1 MANTP
6 IHSMTDLWNSGVT
19 TYYAIKMDVT
29 NSASA
34 ANSKLF
40 AMQISSA
47 NVFDIDKSGDV
58 TLTSVDAGAAAGP
71 NLTLYRNSATPAASD
86 IIGKVLFQ
94 GEDSAGNT
102 QDYADIFATITDP
115 TTTSED
121 ASLTFRNSV
130 AGTMTTQAVIT
141 ATGWNSMNIGATTPG
156 TGAFTTLSA
165 TGTASLVA
173 ANLTGNLSI
182 SKVTP
187 AITLTSTGTGSDST
201 IIEHTSGLTYA
212 ADVNNEVASSFH
224 IFTVDG
230 TQKFAVGASAVGV
243 SAGVSL
249 VASAG
254 GSLTGTW
261 TDLGTVSTVVING
274 GTITG
279 ITDLAVA
286 DGGTGAS
293 TAANART
300 NLGLAIGTDVQAYDS
315 GLAALAAFNTN
326 GILVQTANNTFAG
339 RTLTGTAAEITVTNG
354 DGVSGNPTLSLPTA
368 LTFTGKTVTGGTF
381 TGITDIVVADGGTGV
396 STFTAGFVY
405 GSGTSALATRVMTGT
420 ANEITVTNGDG
431 SGVPTWSL
439 PTALTFTGK
448 TVTGGTFNATAFNGP
463 LGGTTPAAVAGTTG
477 TFSSTMVAA
486 TYSGVP
492 AANAVFGTASAG
504 TVFLRP
510 NGVAS
515 TTGQIALASTGAVT
529 LNGTLTTTSGGSLTG
544 TWSNLGTVTTIDIN
558 GGTIDGTAIGGATPA
573 AGAFT
578 TISATGDI
586 SQTKATPTF
595 TQTDTGSG
603 SVNFIQS
610 GATLL
615 FSVDGANAVA
625 SSAVQ
630 FNVDGD
636 VRMSVNAGSLRMLNG
651 ITLRFATYTVATLP
665 AGSTGDTVF
674 ATNCRVFNG
683 AGTQEGAGLGTG
695 GLVTYNGAAWKIEGT
710 NVTAVA

>member
-6 IHSMTDLWNSGVT
+6 IHSMTDLWNSGGT

-34 ANSKLF
+34 AGSKLF
-40 AMQISSA
+40 AMQISSV
-47 NVFDIDKSGDV
+47 NIFDIDKTGDV
-58 TLTSVDAGAAAGP
+58 TITSVDAGAAVGP
-71 NLTLYRNSATPAASD
+71 TLSLKRFSATPAAAD
-86 IIGKVLFQ
+86 VAGKLAFD
-94 GEDSAGNT
+94 GIDSAANV
-102 QDYADIFATITDP
+102 QNYADIFATITDP

-173 ANLTGNLSI
+173 ANLTGNLAI
-182 SKVTP
+182 SKATP
-187 AITLTSTGTGSDST
+187 VIALTSTGTGSVST
-201 IIEHTSGLTYA
+201 ITENSAGITYA
-212 ADVNNEVASSFH
+212 ADTANAVASSFH

-230 TQKFAVGASAVGV
+230 TQKFAVGASAASF

-249 VASAG
+249 NATG
-254 GSLTGTW
+254 GGALTGTW
-261 TDLGTVSTVVING
+261 SDHGTISTVIING

-293 TAANART
+293 TATNART
-300 NLGLAIGTDVQAYDS
+300 NLGVAIGTNVQAYDAT
-315 GLAALAAFNTN
+315 LDALAAYNTN
-326 GILVQTANNTFAG
+326 GLLTQTAADTFTG

-354 DGVSGNPTLSLPTA
+354 NGVSGNPTLSLPTA

-381 TGITDIVVADGGTGV
+381 
-396 STFTAGFVY
+396 
-405 GSGTSALATRVMTGT
+405 
-420 ANEITVTNGDG
+420 
-431 SGVPTWSL
+431 
-439 PTALTFTGK
+439 
-448 TVTGGTFNATAFNGP
+448 NATAFNGP
-463 LGGTTPAAVAGTTG
+463 IGGTTPAAGAFTTVAASSTLTAFDSITLTSTDAGATDAPLLILDRNSASPANGDRLGSIQIKGRDSGGNTHTYADFLFIVTDTTNGSEDANITIRNSVAGTLTAQSTITATG
-477 TFSSTMVAA
+477 WNSMNIGA
-486 TYSGVP
+486 TTPG
-492 AANAVFGTASAG
+492 
-504 TVFLRP
+504 
-510 NGVAS
+510 
-515 TTGQIALASTGAVT
+515 TGAFTT
-529 LNGTLTTTSGGSLTG
+529 LNATGGGALTG
-544 TWSNLGTVTTIDIN
+544 TWTNLGTVTTIDIN

-586 SQTKATPTF
+586 SQNKATPTF
-595 TQTDTGSG
+595 TQTDTSSG

-630 FNVDGD
+630 FNVDGAA
-636 VRMSVNAGSLRMLNG
+636 RMSVNATSLRMLNG

-674 ATNCRVFNG
+674 ATDCRVFNG

-695 GLVTYNGAAWKIEGT
+695 GLVTYNGASWKIEGT

>member
-6 IHSMTDLWNSGVT
+6 IHSMTDLWNSGGT

-34 ANSKLF
+34 AGSKLF
-40 AMQISSA
+40 AMQISSV
-47 NVFDIDKSGDV
+47 NIFDIDKTGDV
-58 TLTSVDAGAAAGP
+58 TLTSVDAGAAVGP
-71 NLTLYRNSATPAASD
+71 TLTLKRFSATPAAAD
-86 IIGKVLFQ
+86 VAGKLAFD
-94 GEDSAGNT
+94 GMDSAANV
-102 QDYADIFATITDP
+102 QNYADIYATITDP
-115 TTTSED
+115 TSTSED

-130 AGTMTTQAVIT
+130 AGAMTTQAVIT

-165 TGTASLVA
+165 TGA
-173 ANLTGNLSI
+173 
-182 SKVTP
+182 
-187 AITLTSTGTGSDST
+187 
-201 IIEHTSGLTYA
+201 
-212 ADVNNEVASSFH
+212 
-224 IFTVDG
+224 
-230 TQKFAVGASAVGV
+230 
-243 SAGVSL
+243 VSL
-249 VASAG
+249 TTALTVA
-254 GSLTGTW
+254 
-261 TDLGTVSTVVING
+261 NG
-274 GTITG
+274 GTGVATLTG
-279 ITDLAVA
+279 LVKGNGTSAFSAAVAGTDYYNPGGTDVAVA
-286 DGGTGAS
+286 DGGTGVS
-293 TAANART
+293 THTA
-300 NLGLAIGTDVQAYDS
+300 
-315 GLAALAAFNTN
+315 
-326 GILVQTANNTFAG
+326 GILVGNGTSALIS
-339 RTLTGTAAEITVTNG
+339 RVLTGTAAEITVTNG
-354 DGVSGNPTLSLPTA
+354 SGVSGAPTISLPTA

-405 GSGTSALATRVMTGT
+405 GSGTTALATRVMTGT

-439 PTALTFTGK
+439 PTAMTMTGK
-448 TVTGGTFNATAFNGP
+448 TLTGGTYTS
-463 LGGTTPAAVAGTTG
+463 AA
-477 TFSSTMVAA
+477 
-486 TYSGVP
+486 
-492 AANAVFGTASAG
+492 
-504 TVFLRP
+504 
-510 NGVAS
+510 
-515 TTGQIALASTGAVT
+515 
-529 LNGTLTTTSGGSLTG
+529 LNGTLGATTPSTGAFTTLSATGTASLVAANLTGNLAISKASPIISLTATGTGSISTITENTAGLTYAADTANAVASSFHIFTVDGAQKFAVGASAATFASGVSLTASGGGSLTG
-544 TWSNLGTVTTIDIN
+544 TWTNLGTVTTIDIN

-610 GATLL
+610 NATLL

-630 FNVDGD
+630 FNVDGAA
-636 VRMSVNAGSLRMLNG
+636 RMSVNATSLRMLNG

-674 ATNCRVFNG
+674 ATDCRVFNG

>member
-6 IHSMTDLWNSGVT
+6 IHSMTDLWNSGGT

-34 ANSKLF
+34 AGSKLF
-40 AMQISSA
+40 AMQISSV
-47 NVFDIDKSGDV
+47 NIFDIDKTGDV
-58 TLTSVDAGAAAGP
+58 TITSVDAGAAVGP
-71 NLTLYRNSATPAASD
+71 TLSLKRFSATPAAAD
-86 IIGKVLFQ
+86 VAGKLAFD
-94 GEDSAGNT
+94 GIDSAANV
-102 QDYADIFATITDP
+102 QNYADIFATITDP
-115 TTTSED
+115 TSTSED

-130 AGTMTTQAVIT
+130 AGAMTTQAVIT

-165 TGTASLVA
+165 TGA
-173 ANLTGNLSI
+173 
-182 SKVTP
+182 
-187 AITLTSTGTGSDST
+187 
-201 IIEHTSGLTYA
+201 
-212 ADVNNEVASSFH
+212 
-224 IFTVDG
+224 
-230 TQKFAVGASAVGV
+230 
-243 SAGVSL
+243 VSL
-249 VASAG
+249 TTALTVA
-254 GSLTGTW
+254 
-261 TDLGTVSTVVING
+261 NG
-274 GTITG
+274 GTGVATLTG
-279 ITDLAVA
+279 LVKGNGTSAFSAAVAGTDYYNPGGTDVAVA
-286 DGGTGAS
+286 DGGTGVS
-293 TAANART
+293 THTA
-300 NLGLAIGTDVQAYDS
+300 
-315 GLAALAAFNTN
+315 
-326 GILVQTANNTFAG
+326 GILVGNGTSALIS
-339 RTLTGTAAEITVTNG
+339 RVLTGTAAEITVTNG
-354 DGVSGNPTLSLPTA
+354 SGVSGAPTISLPTA

-405 GSGTSALATRVMTGT
+405 GSGTTALATRVMTGT
-420 ANEITVTNGDG
+420 ANEITVANGDG

-448 TVTGGTFNATAFNGP
+448 TVTGGTFSGPTISGSPSAAGATWSNLGAVTTVDIN
-463 LGGTTPAAVAGTTG
+463 GGTVDGVVIGGASAAAGSFTTLSATGTSTLVAANLTGNLTISKAAPIISLTATGTGSNSTITENTAGLTYAADTANAVASSFHIFTVDGTQKFAVG
-477 TFSSTMVAA
+477 ASSATFSS
-486 TYSGVP
+486 GVSL
-492 AANAVFGTASAG
+492 TASG
-504 TVFLRP
+504 
-510 NGVAS
+510 
-515 TTGQIALASTGAVT
+515 
-529 LNGTLTTTSGGSLTG
+529 GGSLTG
-544 TWSNLGTVTTIDIN
+544 TWTNLGTVTTIDIN

-586 SQTKATPTF
+586 SQNKATPTF
-595 TQTDTGSG
+595 TQTDTSSG

-630 FNVDGD
+630 FNVDGAA
-636 VRMSVNAGSLRMLNG
+636 RMSVNATSLRMLNG

-674 ATNCRVFNG
+674 ATDCRVFNG

>member
-29 NSASA
+29 NTSSA

-201 IIEHTSGLTYA
+201 ISEHTSGLTYA

-230 TQKFAVGASAVGV
+230 TQKFAVGASTVGL

-326 GILVQTANNTFAG
+326 GILCQTANNTFAG
-339 RTLTGTAAEITVTNG
+339 RTLTGTANEITVTNG
-354 DGVSGNPTLSLPTA
+354 DGVSGAPTIAIPSA
-368 LTFTGKTVTGGTF
+368 VTFTGKTITGGT
-381 TGITDIVVADGGTGV
+381 
-396 STFTAGFVY
+396 
-405 GSGTSALATRVMTGT
+405 
-420 ANEITVTNGDG
+420 
-431 SGVPTWSL
+431 
-439 PTALTFTGK
+439 
-448 TVTGGTFNATAFNGP
+448 
-463 LGGTTPAAVAGTTG
+463 
-477 TFSSTMVAA
+477 
-486 TYSGVP
+486 YSG
-492 AANAVFGTASAG
+492 AA
-504 TVFLRP
+504 
-510 NGVAS
+510 
-515 TTGQIALASTGAVT
+515 
-529 LNGTLTTTSGGSLTG
+529 LNGTLGATTPSSVAATTIDASSTLTAVDSITLTSTDAGATDAPLIIMDRNSASPAIGDRLGSIQWKGRSSTGVTRTYVDMLVAVIDPTNTSEDANFTIRNMVNGTITTQCTITATGWNSMNIGATTPGTGAFTTLNANGGGALTG
-544 TWSNLGTVTTIDIN
+544 TWSNMGSVTTIDIN

-586 SQTKATPTF
+586 SQNKATPTF

-630 FNVDGD
+630 FNVDGAA
-636 VRMSVNAGSLRMLNG
+636 RMSVTATSLRMLNG

-674 ATNCRVFNG
+674 ATDCRVFNG

>member
-6 IHSMTDLWNSGVT
+6 IHSMTDLWNSGGT

-34 ANSKLF
+34 SGSKLF
-40 AMQISSA
+40 AMQIASA
-47 NVFDIDKSGDV
+47 NVFDIDKTGDV

-165 TGTASLVA
+165 TSGGSLAGTWSSLG
-173 ANLTGNLSI
+173 T
-182 SKVTP
+182 VT
-187 AITLTSTGTGSDST
+187 
-201 IIEHTSGLTYA
+201 
-212 ADVNNEVASSFH
+212 
-224 IFTVDG
+224 TVDLNGG
-230 TQKFAVGASAVGV
+230 TIDGTVIGGASAA
-243 SAGVSL
+243 AGTFTTL
-249 VASAG
+249 NATG
-254 GSLTGTW
+254 GGALTGTW
-261 TDLGTVSTVVING
+261 SDLGTVTSIDING
-274 GTITG
+274 GTIDGTTIGAAVRGAAAFTTLAANSTVTFGPVILSGGTWSNLGSVTTIDINGGTIDGTAIGGATPAAGAFTTLSASGAVTITSGSITG

-293 TAANART
+293 TPSGART
-300 NLGLAIGTDVQAYDS
+300 NLNIGTIGTQNS
-315 GLAALAAFNTN
+315 
-326 GILVQTANNTFAG
+326 NNV
-339 RTLTGTAAEITVTNG
+339 TLTGGMIDATAIGGSTRAAGAFTTLGANSTVT
-354 DGVSGNPTLSLPTA
+354 
-368 LTFTGKTVTGGTF
+368 
-381 TGITDIVVADGGTGV
+381 
-396 STFTAGFVY
+396 
-405 GSGTSALATRVMTGT
+405 
-420 ANEITVTNGDG
+420 
-431 SGVPTWSL
+431 
-439 PTALTFTGK
+439 
-448 TVTGGTFNATAFNGP
+448 
-463 LGGTTPAAVAGTTG
+463 
-477 TFSSTMVAA
+477 FS
-486 TYSGVP
+486 
-492 AANAVFGTASAG
+492 N
-504 TVFLRP
+504 
-510 NGVAS
+510 
-515 TTGQIALASTGAVT
+515 
-529 LNGTLTTTSGGSLTG
+529 GGSMTG
-544 TWSNLGTVTTIDIN
+544 TWSDLGSVTTIDIN

-578 TISATGDI
+578 TISATGNI
-586 SQTKATPTF
+586 SQSKATPTI

-630 FNVDGD
+630 FNVDGAA
-636 VRMSVNAGSLRMLNG
+636 RMSVNATSLRMLNG

-674 ATNCRVFNG
+674 ATDCRVFNG